1 MRLKYIAIF
10 FKDTVIKELNDQE
23 VQLKEIIES
32 NEIHEDSFDFVVSMN
47 DGLIINT
54 SNSIQKSMGYPKYM
68 WQGRS
73 FIDFIH
79 PKDHIS
85 FISYVTSVLTDP
97 CTISRQ
103 GMFQNYLKF
112 LKCPKLKKFKNSK
125 IVIYYY
131 KYYYSTFLHT

>member
-1 MRLKYIAIF
+1 MLAFCTCKQVLLFLNYNYTIVALYAFKINCNF
-10 FKDTVIKELNDQE
+10 FKDTTIKELSDQE

-97 CTISRQ
+97 CQIPRQ
-103 GMFQNYLKF
+103 GTYV
-112 LKCPKLKKFKNSK
+112 SK
-125 IVIYYY
+125 
-131 KYYYSTFLHT
+131 